1 MYQFWQIHVTTWQNP
16 WINSG
21 KYDNKKIRN
30 HAEDGTMY
38 LNWGAEIVFNW
49 RYPSC
54 LYRRV
59 TGRNV
64 PGGCT
69 FTITHWSRLENL
81 ASKSWMFS
89 MQQSTIGK
97 PCFLWP
103 WCNRGWDGQPD
114 FALLN
119 RQLRQVGQA
128 HLWGIIR
135 RSGFCETFFANSHP
149 SSSSRRKMSKF
160 DLKDVRSLLGEQ
172 DWSLLLLQ
180 TFLILSLCFLLFL
193 YLKRNDI

>member
-1 MYQFWQIHVTTWQNP
+1 
-16 WINSG
+16 
-21 KYDNKKIRN
+21 
-30 HAEDGTMY
+30 
-38 LNWGAEIVFNW
+38 
-49 RYPSC
+49 
-54 LYRRV
+54 
-59 TGRNV
+59 
-64 PGGCT
+64 
-69 FTITHWSRLENL
+69 
-81 ASKSWMFS
+81 

-119 RQLRQVGQA
+119 RQLREVGQP
-128 HLWGIIR
+128 HLLRIIW

-180 TFLILSLCFLLFL
+180 SFLILSLCFLLFL
-193 YLKRNDI
+193 DLKRYDIGWDWIELHRGSEKKLQLEIKKTAEWELFPTHHFPPDLKLFKRGPCCSFGFL

>member
-1 MYQFWQIHVTTWQNP
+1 M
-16 WINSG
+16 
-21 KYDNKKIRN
+21 
-30 HAEDGTMY
+30 
-38 LNWGAEIVFNW
+38 FNW

-69 FTITHWSRLENL
+69 FTITRWSRFENFV
-81 ASKSWMFS
+81 SKSWMFS

-97 PCFLWP
+97 PYFLSP

-119 RQLRQVGQA
+119 RQLREVGQP
-128 HLWGIIR
+128 HLWVIIR
-135 RSGFCETFFANSHP
+135 RSGFCETFLQTLTLAPAPGGRCP
-149 SSSSRRKMSKF
+149 SLIWKMSGVSSVSKIEVFCCSKPFSYSASASCFSWTLRDTISDGTKLNYIGGPKKLQLEIKISSR
-160 DLKDVRSLLGEQ
+160 VG
-172 DWSLLLLQ
+172 
-180 TFLILSLCFLLFL
+180 TFPNPPLPARFEI
-193 YLKRNDI
+193 I